1 MKWHFTPLPANQ
13 VETEVTQ
20 RTQFDN
26 DEVTLSETIVRESIQ
41 NSLDAAASP
50 SSIVTVAFRWVDT
63 DTIDPTYFKTL
74 FEEHEKHAEA
84 SNIPYSAL
92 DFDKPSA
99 LIIEDFGTTG
109 LTGSINSK
117 DKKNFSDF
125 WRRHGKSHKTGVS
138 RGRWGLGK
146 LVYSSA
152 SNINTFFGITVRE
165 KDSKLQHLMGQTVL
179 AVRTIRKKEYPAHA
193 FFGELAHKGS
203 PLKEITVPISS
214 ASMLDKFSQM
224 FLLKRKNI
232 PGLSIIIP
240 FPNEKFNIDTMIKT
254 GIMNYFYPLV
264 TGQLSLKFNELTL
277 DKSNVREYA
286 RTHANDMHPNLEHLF
301 DFVETISST
310 ITPID
315 LTLNEDWNEN
325 NKLDDTSIAIDDL
338 SRLRKKYQSGETIAL
353 KLPVLLLKKTAKK
366 GLKTHFNLFLSRPAG
381 LLKGMDIYVRGGLTL
396 PGEAKFDKQGKK
408 SFGALVADDVGI
420 ASFLGDAENAAHTQW
435 VINAEK
441 ARNNYKNSESH
452 IRLIRQTL
460 VQLFEVIEDEQETVS
475 KESLINYFWLPKP
488 SEAQKS
494 KDRGSSTTTPIII
507 LPKKPQR
514 FSIVQ
519 SSDGFKI
526 KGTGSID
533 TRDLPLTLTIRAAY
547 DIPKGNPYKK
557 YSPHDF
563 TIEAK
568 GPIKTTLTGGIVSI
582 SSSGNTWICQIT
594 SPNFSLSAE
603 KFDTRRDILIDAKLG

>member
-1 MKWHFTPLPANQ
+1 MKWHFIPLPANQ

-20 RTQFDN
+20 RTQFNN
-26 DEVTLSETIVRESIQ
+26 DEITLAETIVRESVQ
-41 NSLDAAASP
+41 NSLDAAAT
-50 SSIVTVAFRWVDT
+50 SSTVTVAFRWVGR
-63 DTIDPTYFKTL
+63 DTIDPAYFKTL
-74 FEEHEKHAEA
+74 FEQHEKHAEA
-84 SNIPYSAL
+84 SNVPYSNL
-92 DFDKPSA
+92 DFDNPSA

-109 LTGSINSK
+109 LSGSINSK

-125 WRRHGKSHKTGVS
+125 WRRHGKSHKTGTS

-165 KDSKLQHLMGQTVL
+165 KDSELQHLMGQTVL

-203 PLKEITVPISS
+203 PLKEITVPVNSP
-214 ASMLDKFSQM
+214 SMLDKFSEM
-224 FLLKRKNI
+224 FLLERKNT

-240 FPNEKFNIDTMIKT
+240 FPHDKFNIDTMIKT

-264 TGQLSLKFNELTL
+264 TGQLSLKFNEVTL

-301 DFVETISST
+301 DFIETISSS
-310 ITPID
+310 ITPTD
-315 LTLNEDWNEN
+315 LTLNEDWSEK
-325 NKLDDTSIAIDDL
+325 NKLDDTSIAKDDL
-338 SRLRKKYQSGETIAL
+338 NRLRKKYQSGETISL
-353 KLPVLLLKKTAKK
+353 KLPLVLVKKTAKK

-408 SFGALVADDVGI
+408 GFGALVADDVGI
-420 ASFLGDAENAAHTQW
+420 ASFLGDAENAAHTNW
-435 VINAEK
+435 VIHAEK
-441 ARNNYKNSESH
+441 AKNNYKNSESH

-460 VQLFEVIEDEQETVS
+460 VQLFEVIEDEHESVS

-488 SEAQKS
+488 AETPKRKEKGTSP
-494 KDRGSSTTTPIII
+494 TTPIII
-507 LPKKPQR
+507 LPKKPQKL
-514 FSIVQ
+514 SILQ
-519 SSDGFKI
+519 SLDGFKI
-526 KGTGSID
+526 KGTGNID
-533 TRDLPLTLTIRAAY
+533 AADLPLTLTIRAAY
-547 DIPKGNPYKK
+547 DIPKGNAYKK

-563 TIEAK
+563 TVGVK
-568 GPIKTTLTGGIVSI
+568 GSIKTTLSGGIASTNF
-582 SSSGNTWICQIT
+582 SGNTWICQIT

-603 KFDTRRDILIDAKLG
+603 RFDTHRDILIDAKLG